1 MEELGTMG
9 SIHAACRWK
18 NAGSRRRLGWQWLTC
33 PKAPKAQL
41 GSVGHLSASGGGSD
55 VIFSLVCPPEVE
67 WVCGDG
73 IRRKVPVFA
82 GEGLCGGAFCMAV
95 LHDEK
100 SLGEEIGWLNA
111 ARNAQNSTRRV

>member
-18 NAGSRRRLGWQWLTC
+18 SAGSRRRLGWQWLTC

-73 IRRKVPVFA
+73 IRW
-82 GEGLCGGAFCMAV
+82 
-95 LHDEK
+95 
-100 SLGEEIGWLNA
+100 SL
-111 ARNAQNSTRRV
+111 RRSILYGCVA